1 METLTLPCAQWAY
14 KGGIQ
19 HYNNDG
25 AFLHTQTDCA
35 LYIYIIPPYDPDKT
49 GIVSLDSQLEEVSWC
64 FEPSQPKGLL
74 NQDWFEE
81 VNQLVYPER
90 RVQDEGSVRAKP
102 KSFTCEGQTDHSR
115 PTSLYVKTASG
126 REGAGR

>member
-1 METLTLPCAQWAY
+1 MHNGPTKVASSITITTALFYTHKQTVLY
-14 KGGIQ
+14 KYI
-19 HYNNDG
+19 YI
-25 AFLHTQTDCA
+25 
-35 LYIYIIPPYDPDKT
+35 YIYIIPPYDPDKT

-102 KSFTCEGQTDHSR
+102 KSFTREGQTDHSR